1 MGNININNNRKAGTV
16 ILVLWIITVGIL
28 LFRFAIELESYIR
41 EIGYATP
48 EYVELTSEELEELER
63 GREINES
70 IVVQM
75 APDDEDNQASNTQ
88 SQIENKDFL
97 ENNHQTLAKLEK
109 ERNLVIAKIILLV
122 VYLVLGIVVFVRL
135 RNKEN
140 TRAIIFASLALI
152 NVIVLFMLPEMFIP
166 SSPYSIKYITNA

>member
-1 MGNININNNRKAGTV
+1 MANVNSKKIARIGV
-16 ILVLWIITVGIL
+16 FILWVITVGML

-63 GREINES
+63 GGEINES
-70 IVVQM
+70 IVAQI

-122 VYLVLGIVVFVRL
+122 MYLVLGIVVFVRL

-140 TRAIIFASLALI
+140 TRTIIFASLALI
-152 NVIVLFMLPEMFIP
+152 NVMVLFMLPEMFIP
-166 SSPYSIKYITNA
+166 SSPYSIRYITNA

>member
-1 MGNININNNRKAGTV
+1 MGNITNNNKKTAGIGV
-16 ILVLWIITVGIL
+16 FILWVITVGIL

-48 EYVELTSEELEELER
+48 EYVELTSEELEKLER
-63 GREINES
+63 SREINES
-70 IVVQM
+70 IVAQM

-97 ENNHQTLAKLEK
+97 ENNHQTLAELEK

-166 SSPYSIKYITNA
+166 SSPYSIRYITNA

>member
-1 MGNININNNRKAGTV
+1 MANVNNKKIAGIGV
-16 ILVLWIITVGIL
+16 FILWVITVGML

-70 IVVQM
+70 IVAQM

-152 NVIVLFMLPEMFIP
+152 NVMVLFMLPEMFIP
-166 SSPYSIKYITNA
+166 SSPYSIRYITNA

>member
-1 MGNININNNRKAGTV
+1 MGNIANNNKKIAGIGV
-16 ILVLWIITVGIL
+16 FILWVFTVGML

-48 EYVELTSEELEELER
+48 KYVELTSEELEELER

-70 IVVQM
+70 IVAQM
-75 APDDEDNQASNTQ
+75 APDDEDNQESNTQ

-97 ENNHQTLAKLEK
+97 GNNHQTLAKLEK

-152 NVIVLFMLPEMFIP
+152 NVMVLFMLPEMFIP
-166 SSPYSIKYITNA
+166 SSPYSIRYITNA

>member
-1 MGNININNNRKAGTV
+1 MANVNSKNIAGIGV
-16 ILVLWIITVGIL
+16 FILWVITVGML
-28 LFRFAIELESYIR
+28 LFRFAIELEFYIR

-70 IVVQM
+70 IVAQM

-152 NVIVLFMLPEMFIP
+152 NVMVLFMLPEMFIP
-166 SSPYSIKYITNA
+166 SSPYSIRYITNA